1 MAINPSRLIPRPVA
15 TTTQIENSTPILDV
29 LISIEKNLKSINTI
43 VTSTS
48 TNMRKINDQD
58 RIKKEESARS
68 VSEKEKESTTQKNID
83 PNLFLSGAT
92 PKVGFLDGI
101 KNFILYT
108 FMGFAI
114 TKLFKYLP
122 QILKIVQV
130 IKPIIDFT
138 ELFIG
143 TLFTA
148 TVNAID
154 FGYKQYDKVR
164 GLVKQVGGEKYEK
177 IFDDLSKNLNDY
189 LNKAII
195 IGLAIAGSGQSDWF
209 KPKIPPKKPPTS
221 PTGTPKNNRRPP
233 GGGGGGTSRV
243 TNRGSRLP
251 PNIPKPAGKFGKALR
266 FGSIPIIGSLIN
278 FAFDVATGVDP
289 GKAAA
294 GAVGAGIGMAI
305 GDILGGLAVG
315 ALALGTGGVGLLASG
330 LIMGAISIA
339 GSTFGDM
346 IGKSLYDATLGNQ
359 EKPKK
364 HATGGRVSPSGGSKV
379 GGPIKRTLRREP
391 KRIKSSIP
399 QKSQPGKNI
408 GGLKNIEKL
417 FQNSTD
423 PKQRSALR
431 SLQHT
436 SQTLKTGPTLIR
448 GIMGDSIDIAMGQ
461 APNRFVY
468 KEFAENIGNIVQ
480 NTIDTQSDGMFAM
493 ADGGVVGRTLGGPS
507 IGEKVADS
515 IASSLDSMLNNRVN
529 VIFQNIMKELN
540 LTDPSG
546 GGGGGGGPGGPV
558 TGLQGNA
565 KEYYDYLISK
575 GLEPNNALGITL
587 NVDRESKFNPSD
599 SHIDSNNL
607 MVGGAFQWNGPR
619 FAAMIKAVPD
629 WKTNWKG
636 QIDYAINESVGPQ
649 YQKQKFN
656 SPLEAA
662 DWWMEKWEVPL
673 NPAADS
679 AKMRE
684 TYNLWQKQGMTQGQG
699 PPGAGPESMVTGG
712 TPGVAT
718 SGFGWRWG
726 KMHKGIDI
734 DGGNNSPISSAQD
747 ATVVHSGWKN
757 DGYGYSVVLK
767 YSNGAETRFGHLSQ
781 VNVRRGEKI
790 SAGQLIGKEG
800 STGSSTGP
808 HLHFEYFPSGNAM
821 SYSGQVD
828 PASVVN
834 SYLRFGGSVRAKVAN
849 KPMDS
854 VGTPTLEN
862 KPKASP
868 TPTGNTQQAQK
879 TGILK
884 LGKRTYF
891 ERGGKYY
898 MSEENN
904 LEYDVGKEMY
914 DMVKK
919 PQPQPQPQPPTPPNW
934 LNILNPFKPP
944 TPERPSS
951 NGKPQVFDNSAAP
964 ISQEAQIART
974 TPRVTRLSD
983 TYDDE
988 YTDTIIAIQPIIQQ
1002 IPTNNTG
1009 FAPAYSFT

>member
-1 MAINPSRLIPRPVA
+1 MAINPSRLIPRPVS

-209 KPKIPPKKPPTS
+209 KPKTPPKKPSTS
-221 PTGTPKNNRRPP
+221 PTGTRRPP
-233 GGGGGGTSRV
+233 GGGGGGTPRV

-330 LIMGAISIA
+330 LIMGATSIA
-339 GSTFGDM
+339 GSTIGDM

-379 GGPIKRTLRREP
+379 RGPIKRTLRREP

-461 APNRFVY
+461 APNRLVY

-480 NTIDTQSDGMFAM
+480 NTIDTQSNGMFAM

-529 VIFQNIMKELN
+529 VIFQNIMKEIN
-540 LTDPSG
+540 LADPSG
-546 GGGGGGGPGGPV
+546 GGSGSSGGPGGPV

-599 SHIDSNNL
+599 SHIDSNKL

-619 FAAMIKAVPD
+619 FTAMIKAVPD

-726 KMHKGIDI
+726 RMHKGIDI

-747 ATVVHSGWKN
+747 ATVVHSGWKD

-767 YSNGAETRFGHLSQ
+767 YSNGAETRFGHLSR

-790 SAGQLIGKEG
+790 SAGQLIGTQGNTGDSRG
-800 STGSSTGP
+800 S

-854 VGTPTLEN
+854 VGTPTLVN
-862 KPKASP
+862 KPTPSP
-868 TPTGNTQQAQK
+868 TPMDPAGK
-879 TGILK
+879 PDSS
-884 LGKRTYF
+884 LGKVIRSFKVVNDVFT
-891 ERGGKYY
+891 EREGGKY
-898 MSEENN
+898 
-904 LEYDVGKEMY
+904 
-914 DMVKK
+914 
-919 PQPQPQPQPPTPPNW
+919 
-934 LNILNPFKPP
+934 FK
-944 TPERPSS
+944 
-951 NGKPQVFDNSAAP
+951 NGKSVDKSYYDAVFKNHALDNSAAP
-964 ISQEAQIART
+964 IPQEARIARA
-974 TPRVTRLSD
+974 TPKVTRIQDGGYSD
-983 TYDDE
+983 DVTN
-988 YTDTIIAIQPIIQQ
+988 TIIAIQQVIQ
-1002 IPTNNTG
+1002 T
-1009 FAPAYSFT
+1009 A